1 MLETLKPIIE
11 YLPHLFQSMIMPVLI
26 SLLLGIIF
34 YYKQKNIDY
43 SYDVKISEIKS
54 ELDKSKE
61 VGVLLNTIMTQ
72 DQVQRQKIINEKR
85 LEAIDKLWIKIKSLD
100 KIAAHAS
107 SVSIV
112 KLDNVY
118 DILGKNEHT
127 DRRNLMDF
135 FNETFD
141 GVNIYKDFKQYEGIE
156 EIYIPQNILKIYKL
170 YSMQCMCTFS
180 LIAAGQ
186 DGIDPR
192 EFLTFQ
198 KINSDISK
206 NFPDLGINLD
216 NKYSFLEHVDY
227 TKVALS
233 ETIRGFIEEA
243 DTDYKKIKDRADESI
258 RKRPNID
265 FSSVKNYVEDD

>member
-11 YLPHLFQSMIMPVLI
+11 YLPHLFQSMIMPALI
-26 SLLLGIIF
+26 PLALGWF
-34 YYKQKNIDY
+34 YIKKQKKIDY
-43 SYDVKISEIKS
+43 SNAVKISEINS
-54 ELDKSKE
+54 FLDRSKE
-61 VGVLLNTIMTQ
+61 VDVSLNTIMTQ

-107 SVSIV
+107 SVTIV

-127 DRRNLMDF
+127 DSKKLMKF
-135 FNETFD
+135 FNVVFD

-156 EIYIPQNILKIYKL
+156 EIYIPQNILKIYEL
-170 YSMQCMCTFS
+170 YCMQCMGTFS

-192 EFLTFQ
+192 KFLTLTC
-198 KINSDISK
+198 DGTV
-206 NFPDLGINLD
+206 L
-216 NKYSFLEHVDY
+216 
-227 TKVALS
+227 
-233 ETIRGFIEEA
+233 
-243 DTDYKKIKDRADESI
+243 
-258 RKRPNID
+258 
-265 FSSVKNYVEDD
+265 